1 MIKKFMANTYNT
13 NSYLVTEGQEGV
25 LIDPV
30 ADKSYIEE
38 LLSENDITL
47 KGVIYTHG
55 HFDHIASANEIYKQF
70 ECNIYVHESERD
82 MLVKPEL
89 NLSGFFGKR
98 FVFEGTNR
106 LIQVSGNQ
114 DILIGNIK
122 FKILH
127 TPGHTPGCICIIY
140 DDSVF
145 TGDTLF
151 KGSIGRTDF
160 PGGDFDDIKKSLDKL
175 KKLDSSLSFHPGHG
189 ESGTIG
195 DEIASNPYME

>member
-70 ECNIYVHESERD
+70 GCNIYVHESESD

-89 NLSGFFGKR
+89 NLSVFFGKR
-98 FVFEGTNR
+98 FVFEGIDR
-106 LIQVSGNQ
+106 LILVSGNQ
-114 DILIGNIK
+114 DISIGNIK

-160 PGGDFDDIKKSLDKL
+160 PGGDFDVMKKSLDKL
-175 KKLDSSLSFHPGHG
+175 KTLDSSLSFHPGHG